1 MTPVIAL
8 VGDRRAESSVAVTT
22 AFLFPSSPLKKK
34 DIALAKR
41 HIYIINL
48 HPILTMIMERQQVS
62 KRLVFSSPVMR
73 LMAQEGFM

>member
-1 MTPVIAL
+1 MP
-8 VGDRRAESSVAVTT
+8 SQVADMGAHVCT
-22 AFLFPSSPLKKK
+22 LQKE

-48 HPILTMIMERQQVS
+48 HPILTMMETEQVS
-62 KRLVFSSPVMR
+62 KRLVFSSPVTQ